1 MNGYVRFIT
10 AAKTSW
16 IVLVLAAAAAAA
28 LFAWGTGGE
37 SDNAPAVGLPDSAES
52 VQVDELLDEFPSADT
67 TSAFLVFEAEG
78 DELSAETLETIN
90 GKVFGD
96 LVDFT
101 PDGFVP
107 PAQVSD
113 DGRVALVIVPLDP
126 ETGIEAQS
134 ERAQEIRD
142 AASADLGDDV
152 RVYFTGP
159 EGFEVDLAA
168 VFAGADITLL
178 LTTVIVVAILLLITY
193 RSPWLWLVPL
203 TVIGVADALAGIV
216 ARNVAAAVGV
226 ELDPSITGI
235 LSVLVFG
242 AGTNYALLLIA
253 RYRDEL
259 RLHEDRREAM
269 RRAVRGA
276 GPAIIASGSTVALA
290 LATLLFAELAGN
302 RALGLA
308 CAVGIVVAMIF
319 ALAVLPAALVLFG
332 RGLFWPYIPR
342 FGSRDAISRSPWGK
356 LGRGV
361 SRRPAIVAISGF
373 VVLGALASG
382 VFFVQT
388 GLSQNDRFLDKPE
401 AVVGQE
407 IIADAFSAGATSP
420 ATVVVGRDDA
430 EAAVAELETID
441 GVDAAAIAEETDDL
455 ARIDVTLDASAETPE
470 AYAAITAMR
479 AALDD
484 VGAGDGL
491 VGGLDARS
499 LDVAEAQARD
509 QALVIPLILVL
520 VFIVLVVLLRA
531 LVAPLLLLVAVVVSF
546 FSAVGASWWLFQT
559 PLFNFPAIDTNVLL
573 FSFLFLVALGVDY
586 SIFLVTRAKEEADR
600 LGITQGMI
608 RALAATGAVI
618 TSAGILLAAVFA
630 VLGVL
635 PLITLT
641 QIGIIV
647 CIGVLI
653 DTLLVRTVIVPALTF
668 LLRDRVWWPRR
679 PKLSDADAAA
689 QGADA
694 FADPLEVERRRAAA
708 AAASGEDVGSGDPSK
723 APAVAGG

>member
-1 MNGYVRFIT
+1 MSGYLRFIT

-28 LFAWGTGGE
+28 LFAWGSGGG
-37 SDNAPAVGLPDSAES
+37 SDSAPPVGLPDSAES
-52 VQVDELLDEFPSADT
+52 VQVDQLLEEFPSADA
-67 TSAFLVFEAEG
+67 TSAFLVFQAEG
-78 DELSAETLETIN
+78 DELSVDDLETIN
-90 GKVFGD
+90 AKVFGD

-113 DGRVALVIVPLDP
+113 DGRVALVIVPLEP
-126 ETGIEAQS
+126 ETSIETQS
-134 ERAQEIRD
+134 ERADEIRD
-142 AASADLGDDV
+142 VAMADLGDDV
-152 RVYFTGP
+152 QVFFTGP
-159 EGFEVDLAA
+159 EGFEIDLAA

-178 LTTVIVVAILLLITY
+178 LTTVIVVAILLLVTY

-203 TVIGVADALAGIV
+203 VVIGVADALAGIV

-269 RRAVRGA
+269 RRSVRGA

-342 FGSRDAISRSPWGK
+342 YGSRDAISRSPWGK
-356 LGRGV
+356 LGRAV

-420 ATVVVGRDDA
+420 ATVVISRDDA
-430 EAAVAELETID
+430 EAAVAEIEALD

-470 AYAAITAMR
+470 AYAAISAMR
-479 AALDD
+479 AALND

-499 LDVAEAQARD
+499 LDVANAQARD

-559 PLFNFPAIDTNVLL
+559 PLFGFPAIDTNVLL

-679 PKLSDADAAA
+679 PKLSDAEAAA

-708 AAASGEDVGSGDPSK
+708 AAADGVGSDDPSK
-723 APAVAGG
+723 EPAVAER